1 MGISVSK
8 QAAGLSPSISDIEAR
23 AVIGALSSE
32 SHRNL
37 GGIAAAV
44 VSSTGLPNVRDRA
57 ARPSMFSAV
66 RIALLSGTGR

>member
-23 AVIGALSSE
+23 GCHWCTLGE